1 MLCDAVREDEIFEAY
16 LLYASLHG
24 MNTDAQQARERIA
37 SYLNNV
43 PDSILDEAILAF
55 AEDRIIAPPDVVL
68 AGWGKSRVYTMYQ
81 TPQQQWLHRVCPT
94 WFDNGC
100 VFLGNN
106 RDPDLC
112 HFWTEFRLTR
122 QWSVLS
128 EELNVGTRLR
138 LVLEGTQVRVVH
150 RNVGEVGE
158 LPPALTPD
166 FIEIDGSQ
174 VQTLSLIDRLD
185 GEPEASVC
193 KLLVTRASGNISSS
207 QIIDYT
213 SNAFQAVRAKC

>member
-24 MNTDAQQARERIA
+24 MSTDAQQARERIA
-37 SYLNNV
+37 SYLDNV

-55 AEDRIIAPPDVVL
+55 AEDRIVAPPDVVV

-81 TPQQQWLHRVCPT
+81 TPQQQWRHRVCPT

-100 VFLGNN
+100 VFLGNS

-128 EELNVGTRLR
+128 QELSLGTRLR
-138 LVLEGTQVRVVH
+138 LVVDGKQVRVVH

-158 LPPALTPD
+158 LPPALAHE
-166 FIEIDGSQ
+166 FSQIESNQ
-174 VQTLSLIDRLD
+174 VQTLSLIDRVD
-185 GEPEASVC
+185 CEHEVSVC
-193 KLLVTRASGNISSS
+193 KLLVTRASGNISSA
-207 QIIDYT
+207 QIINYT
-213 SNAFQAVRAKC
+213 SNAFQAERAKC